1 MAQDSFEII
10 PFSPDLQPYFE
21 SINKAWVTQYFS
33 LEPFDL
39 AQLEN
44 PEQTILTKGGE
55 IIFAK
60 IGERIAGTVA
70 LIPSEEGIW
79 EMIKMGVSPG
89 FQGKGAGE
97 LLGKQIL
104 EVARQKGATKVRLY
118 THTKLEAAIKLYL
131 RLGFVACQ
139 LECGAYGRCNQK
151 MEYVFDAG
159 RA

>member
-10 PFSPDLQPYFE
+10 PFTPELQPYFE

-44 PEQTILTKGGE
+44 PEQIILAKGGE

-60 IGERIAGTVA
+60 IGAHIAGTVA
-70 LIPSEEGIW
+70 LIPSEEGVW
-79 EMIKMGVSPG
+79 EMIKMGVSPE

-118 THTKLEAAIKLYL
+118 THTKLEAAIKLYH
-131 RLGFVACQ
+131 RLGFVSCE

-151 MEYVFDAG
+151 MEYIF
-159 RA
+159 

>member
-10 PFSPDLQPYFE
+10 PFTPELQPYFE

-44 PEQTILTKGGE
+44 PEQTILAKGGE

-60 IGERIAGTVA
+60 IGAHIAGTVA
-70 LIPSEEGIW
+70 LIPSEEGVW
-79 EMIKMGVSPG
+79 EMIKMGVSPE

-118 THTKLEAAIKLYL
+118 THTKLEAAIKLYH
-131 RLGFVACQ
+131 RLGFVSCE

-151 MEYVFDAG
+151 MEHVF
-159 RA
+159 

>member
-1 MAQDSFEII
+1 MAQDLFEII

-21 SINKAWVTQYFS
+21 SINKAWVTKYFS
-33 LEPFDL
+33 LEPFDF

-44 PEQTILTKGGE
+44 PEETIISKGGE

-60 IGERIAGTVA
+60 IGARIAGTVA
-70 LIPSEEGIW
+70 LIPSEEGVW
-79 EMIKMGVSPG
+79 EMIKMGVSPE

-97 LLGKQIL
+97 LLGKRIL

-118 THTKLEAAIKLYL
+118 THTKLEAAIKLYH
-131 RLGFVACQ
+131 RLGFVSSQ

-151 MEYVFDAG
+151 MEYVY
-159 RA
+159 

>member
-10 PFSPDLQPYFE
+10 PFTPDLQPYFE
-21 SINKAWVTQYFS
+21 SINKAWVSQYFS

-44 PEQTILTKGGE
+44 PEQTILVKGGE

-60 IGERIAGTVA
+60 IGAHIAGTVA
-70 LIPSEEGIW
+70 LIPSEEGVW
-79 EMIKMGVSPG
+79 EMIKMGVSPE

-104 EVARQKGATKVRLY
+104 EVARQKGATKVCLY
-118 THTKLEAAIKLYL
+118 THTKLEAAIKLYH
-131 RLGFVACQ
+131 RLGFVSCE

-151 MEYVFDAG
+151 MEYVF
-159 RA
+159 

>member
-44 PEQTILTKGGE
+44 PEQTILAKGGE

-60 IGERIAGTVA
+60 IGAHIAGTVA
-70 LIPSEEGIW
+70 LIPSEEGVW
-79 EMIKMGVSPG
+79 EMIKMGVSPE
-89 FQGKGAGE
+89 FQGKGAGK

-118 THTKLEAAIKLYL
+118 THTKLEAAIKLYH
-131 RLGFVACQ
+131 RLGFVSCE

-151 MEYVFDAG
+151 MEYIF
-159 RA
+159 

>member
-1 MAQDSFEII
+1 MAQDIFEII
-10 PFSPDLQPYFE
+10 PFSPALQPYFE
-21 SINKAWVTQYFS
+21 FINKAWVTQYFS

-44 PEQTILTKGGE
+44 PEQTILAKGGE

-70 LIPSEEGIW
+70 LIPSEEGVW
-79 EMIKMGVSPG
+79 EMIKMGVSPE

-104 EVARQKGATKVRLY
+104 EIARQKGATKVRLY
-118 THTKLEAAIKLYL
+118 THTKLEAAIKLYH
-131 RLGFVACQ
+131 RLGFVPCE

-151 MEYVFDAG
+151 MEYVY
-159 RA
+159 

>member
-44 PEQTILTKGGE
+44 PEQTILAKGGE

-60 IGERIAGTVA
+60 IGAHIAGTVA
-70 LIPSEEGIW
+70 LIPSEEGVW
-79 EMIKMGVSPG
+79 EMIKMGVSPE

-118 THTKLEAAIKLYL
+118 THTKLEAAIKLYH
-131 RLGFVACQ
+131 RIGFVSCE

-151 MEYVFDAG
+151 MEYVF
-159 RA
+159 

>member
-1 MAQDSFEII
+1 MAQDSFEIV

-21 SINKAWVTQYFS
+21 SINKAWVRQYFS
-33 LEPFDL
+33 LESFDL

-44 PEQTILTKGGE
+44 PEQTILAKGGE

-60 IGERIAGTVA
+60 IGACIAGTVA
-70 LIPSEEGIW
+70 LIPSEEGVW
-79 EMIKMGVSPG
+79 EMIKMGVSPE

-118 THTKLEAAIKLYL
+118 THTKLEAAIKLYH
-131 RLGFVACQ
+131 RLGFVSCE

-151 MEYVFDAG
+151 MEYVF
-159 RA
+159 

>member
-44 PEQTILTKGGE
+44 PEQTILAKGGE
-55 IIFAK
+55 IIFTK
-60 IGERIAGTVA
+60 IGAHIAGTVA
-70 LIPSEEGIW
+70 LIPSEEGVW
-79 EMIKMGVSPG
+79 EMIKMGVSPE

-118 THTKLEAAIKLYL
+118 THTKLEAAIKLYH
-131 RLGFVACQ
+131 RLGFVTCE

-151 MEYVFDAG
+151 MEYVF
-159 RA
+159 

>member
-10 PFSPDLQPYFE
+10 PFTPDLQPYFE

-44 PEQTILTKGGE
+44 PEQTILAKGGE

-60 IGERIAGTVA
+60 IGAHIAGTVA
-70 LIPSEEGIW
+70 LIPSEEGVW
-79 EMIKMGVSPG
+79 EMIKMGVSPE

-118 THTKLEAAIKLYL
+118 THTKLEAAIKLYH
-131 RLGFVACQ
+131 RLGFVSCE

-151 MEYVFDAG
+151 MEYIF
-159 RA
+159 

>member
-1 MAQDSFEII
+1 
-10 PFSPDLQPYFE
+10 
-21 SINKAWVTQYFS
+21 
-33 LEPFDL
+33 
-39 AQLEN
+39 
-44 PEQTILTKGGE
+44 
-55 IIFAK
+55 
-60 IGERIAGTVA
+60 
-70 LIPSEEGIW
+70 
-79 EMIKMGVSPG
+79 MIKMGVSPE

-131 RLGFVACQ
+131 RLGFVAFQ
-139 LECGAYGRCNQK
+139 LECGAYVRCNQK

>member
-44 PEQTILTKGGE
+44 PEQTILAKGGE

-60 IGERIAGTVA
+60 IGAHIAGTVA
-70 LIPSEEGIW
+70 LIPSEEGVW
-79 EMIKMGVSPG
+79 EMIKMGVSPE

-118 THTKLEAAIKLYL
+118 THTKLEAAIKLYH
-131 RLGFVACQ
+131 RLGFVSCE
-139 LECGAYGRCNQK
+139 LECGAYGRCNLK
-151 MEYVFDAG
+151 MEYIF
-159 RA
+159 

>member
-44 PEQTILTKGGE
+44 PEQTILAKGGE

-60 IGERIAGTVA
+60 IGAHIAGTVA
-70 LIPSEEGIW
+70 LIPSEEGVW
-79 EMIKMGVSPG
+79 EMIKMGVSPE

-118 THTKLEAAIKLYL
+118 THTKLEAAIKLYH
-131 RLGFVACQ
+131 RLGFVSCE

-151 MEYVFDAG
+151 MEYIF
-159 RA
+159 

>member
-1 MAQDSFEII
+1 MASIEII
-10 PFSPDLQPYFE
+10 PFSPELQPVFE
-21 SINKAWVTQYFS
+21 SINTAWVTQYFS

-44 PEQTILTKGGE
+44 PEQTILAKGGE

-70 LIPSEEGIW
+70 LISSEEGVW
-79 EMIKMGVSPG
+79 EMIKMGVSPE

-104 EVARQKGATKVRLY
+104 EVARQKGAIKVRLY
-118 THTKLEAAIKLYL
+118 THTKLEAAIKLYH
-131 RLGFVACQ
+131 RLGFISCQ

-151 MEYVFDAG
+151 MEYIF
-159 RA
+159 

>member
-44 PEQTILTKGGE
+44 PEQTILAKGGE

-60 IGERIAGTVA
+60 IGAHIAGTVA
-70 LIPSEEGIW
+70 LIPSEEGVW
-79 EMIKMGVSPG
+79 EMIKMGVSPE

-118 THTKLEAAIKLYL
+118 THTKLEAAIKLYH
-131 RLGFVACQ
+131 RLGFVSCE

-151 MEYVFDAG
+151 MEYVF
-159 RA
+159 

>member
-1 MAQDSFEII
+1 MAQDLFEII

-44 PEQTILTKGGE
+44 PEQTILAMGGE

-60 IGERIAGTVA
+60 TGACIAGTVA
-70 LIPSEEGIW
+70 LIPSEEGVW
-79 EMIKMGVSPG
+79 EMIKMGVSPE
-89 FQGKGAGE
+89 FQGKGAGK

-118 THTKLEAAIKLYL
+118 THTKLEAAIKLYH
-131 RLGFVACQ
+131 RLGFVSCE

-151 MEYVFDAG
+151 MEYVF
-159 RA
+159 

>member
-21 SINKAWVTQYFS
+21 SINKACVTQYFS

-44 PEQTILTKGGE
+44 PEQTILAKGGE

-79 EMIKMGVSPG
+79 EMIKMGVSPE

-131 RLGFVACQ
+131 RLGFVAFQ
-139 LECGAYGRCNQK
+139 L
-151 MEYVFDAG
+151 
-159 RA
+159 

>member
-10 PFSPDLQPYFE
+10 PFSPALQPHFE
-21 SINKAWVTQYFS
+21 SINKAWVSQYFS

-44 PEQTILTKGGE
+44 PEQTILAKGGE

-70 LIPSEEGIW
+70 LIPSEEGVW
-79 EMIKMGVSPG
+79 EMIKMGVSPE

-118 THTKLEAAIKLYL
+118 THTKLEAAIKLYH
-131 RLGFVACQ
+131 RLGFVSCE

-151 MEYVFDAG
+151 MEYAF
-159 RA
+159 

>member
-10 PFSPDLQPYFE
+10 PFTPDLQPYFE

-44 PEQTILTKGGE
+44 PEQTILAKGGE

-60 IGERIAGTVA
+60 IGAHIAGTVA
-70 LIPSEEGIW
+70 LIPSEEGVW
-79 EMIKMGVSPG
+79 EMIKMGVSPE

-118 THTKLEAAIKLYL
+118 THTKLEAAIKLYH
-131 RLGFVACQ
+131 RLGFVSCE

-151 MEYVFDAG
+151 MEYVF
-159 RA
+159 